1 MIQAFFRLFAVS
13 FKKSI
18 LMDLKQQLPITDSD
32 DGVRM
37 PTIRYK
43 TMASV
48 GSEKVF
54 TGEVVPIPA
63 VLIEY
68 LDKVELKVF
77 SIILRHTREHGVC
90 YIRIE
95 TLAKNLD
102 VTPVSI
108 ANATSR
114 LRKMNIIKYNSRG
127 RKREKTIN
135 FEAIQ
140 KLGDYLKDKKP
151 GATIAL
157 RKKNGLQD
165 IEKISPYVIEVIN
178 AKYSWH
184 DDPEEDEEYD

>member
-1 MIQAFFRLFAVS
+1 
-13 FKKSI
+13 
-18 LMDLKQQLPITDSD
+18 MDLKQQLPITDSD

-43 TMASV
+43 TMASI

-77 SIILRHTREHGVC
+77 SIILKHIREHGVC

-114 LRKMNIIKYNSRG
+114 LRKMNIVKYNTRG

-140 KLGDYLKDKKP
+140 KLGDYLKNKKP
-151 GATIAL
+151 GAITAL

-165 IEKISPYVIEVIN
+165 IEKISPYIIEVIN